1 MWREVRCTD
10 RRGRP
15 FAACRSL
22 KRVRS
27 RRRRNSA
34 SCLFDTLF
42 PHSIRHLGA
51 YFFLPSLRRIVSS
64 LYLIPLPLYGSGG
77 RNARISLAT
86 CSTRWRSAPLTVIA
100 VGRSVVILMSGGIG

>member
-1 MWREVRCTD
+1 MWRDVRSTD

-22 KRVRS
+22 NRVRS

-34 SCLFDTLF
+34 SCLFDILF
-42 PHSIRHLGA
+42 ARSIRHWA
-51 YFFLPSLRRIVSS
+51 YFFLPTLRRIVSS
-64 LYLIPLPLYGSGG
+64 LYFIPLPLYGSGG

-86 CSTRWRSAPLTVIA
+86 CPTPWGSGPLTVIA
-100 VGRSVVILMSGGIG
+100 VGRSVVILTSGGIG